1 MVGVVVVNGPSFGI
15 PLEDIGKFVPAPFSF
30 LLEFDFQE
38 GTHLLDFWLIIHPML
53 LGRGSLN

>member
-38 GTHLLDFWLIIHPML
+38 AAHLLDIWLIIHPML
-53 LGRGSLN
+53 LGTVHLN